1 MGHWVRLPIPCSG
14 HGPVVHRG
22 TGRRGPR
29 WVNIFLS
36 SGRMLWS
43 LKVNVH
49 WHVTEWQVG
58 PQFFISLKGLDMQ
71 PITLRFRGRG
81 WGKYHSLNQD
91 LNLQPQFP
99 SPVPL
104 PHGHGTSLLDGR
116 EDFIFCWVVSVH
128 RERACWQRLT
138 RARSWWVYL
147 CCVRVGWLIY
157 LYCDMVSIFV
167 LCMVWAG

>member
-1 MGHWVRLPIPCSG
+1 MVQWCTEGQAG
-14 HGPVVHRG
+14 VVQDG
-22 TGRRGPR
+22 LISFSLVEGCFGLWKLMCTG
-29 WVNIFLS
+29 
-36 SGRMLWS
+36 M
-43 LKVNVH
+43 
-49 WHVTEWQVG
+49 WQMG

-147 CCVRVGWLIY
+147 CCVRMGWLIY

-167 LCMVWAG
+167 LCMVWAD